1 MTQANQGFRQDL
13 NLSDNKDQAVSLN
26 NLAGAGID
34 QDIAILVNNLRN
46 TGTIGYST
54 FGAPGTNPDNVGF
67 FTFFPA
73 REYVFTNDD
82 VVQVSVNVDVGST
95 TLSAGTDYYVCE
107 SDTLNKFK
115 LSFYPESEGTEIIS
129 VTSVGTTDFNFI
141 RKEPVHRENIVNF
154 IQPEILDDENFS
166 YLSGGEIN
174 DIFEGTLSNIENATF
189 FVGKKYKGTDDT
201 ATDEEIKYEGILK
214 LDDPTNLNSSTSG
227 LADPK
232 SPGVFIGNTRAFSA
246 DNNPWSERVDGGAGS
261 GDLQTSS
268 EEVTIGELF
277 FNEGR
282 PVLQALNNG
291 DLNNDVTTGLSLNV
305 TSFTHKIPIV
315 VDGETYFLCL
325 KEKP

>member
-13 NLSDNKDQAVSLN
+13 NLSDNKDQAISLN

-46 TGTIGYST
+46 IGTIGYST

-82 VVQVSVNVDVGST
+82 VIQVSANVDVGST
-95 TLSAGTDYYVCE
+95 TLNAGVDYYVCE

-141 RKEPVHRENIVNF
+141 RKEPVTKENIINF
-154 IQPEILDDENFS
+154 IKPEILDEEDFS
-166 YLSGGEIN
+166 YLDGSDIN
-174 DIFEGTLSNIENATF
+174 GTFENTLSNTENANF
-189 FVGKKYKGTDDT
+189 FVSKKYKGTDDT

-214 LDDPTNLNSSTSG
+214 IDDPANLNTSVSG
-227 LADPK
+227 LADSK

-246 DNNPWSERVDGGAGS
+246 DNNPWSEDGAAGS
-261 GDLQTSS
+261 GDLQTFS
-268 EEVTIGELF
+268 EELTVGELF
-277 FNEGR
+277 FDEGT
-282 PVLQALNNG
+282 PVLQALNDG